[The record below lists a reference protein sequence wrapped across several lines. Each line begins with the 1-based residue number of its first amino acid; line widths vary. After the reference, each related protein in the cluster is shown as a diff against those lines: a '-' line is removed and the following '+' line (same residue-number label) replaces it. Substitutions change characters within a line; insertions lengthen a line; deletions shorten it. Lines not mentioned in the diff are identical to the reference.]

1 MNATNN
7 YTYSNAATE
16 AADVSEIYISNFI
29 SDEFWGGFGMN
40 EMRKDLETAKDVKL
54 VINSPGGSVTEGFA
68 IADLLRLHKN
78 KGNTVEMIG
87 TGIVASIATMVFL
100 SGTKGKRYLTK
111 NAFFMIHNATGS
123 VEGDDEELLQ
133 QAKVIKDMK
142 ELIADNYVAIIAENS
157 KLINNSIEETK
168 QQVLQWMK
176 QETWFSS
183 KAALE
188 VGLIDGIV
196 EDSAD
201 YITKDN
207 VASVEDSIKA
217 FKNVPGA
224 ILNMINSVKNESS
237 MLNAEEQ
244 NWFTKIYNKFTG
256 KKAEATEE
264 VVVEVETPKAQIQS
278 DMKNMEV
285 EIPEEDLVKK
295 LQEMGYEISKPEESM
310 KEEEVVVE
318 EEKVVEDKAEMAE
331 LQNQLKAMAIELKAM
346 KEGPKAPTMPTNNF
360 GKGMPEQKELTR
372 KEEAVAKLAEKN
384 EGFFRN
390 LKNLMHLR
398 K

>member
-1 MNATNN
+1 MNAQNN
-7 YTYSNAATE
+7 YTYSNAATQ

-40 EMRKDLETAKDVKL
+40 AMRKDLQEAKDVKIL
-54 VINSPGGSVTEGFA
+54 LNSPGGSVTEGFA
-68 IADLLRLHKN
+68 IADLLRLHKS
-78 KGNTVEMIG
+78 KGNSVEIVG

-100 SGTKGKRYLTK
+100 SGTKGKRFLTQ

-123 VEGDDEELLQ
+123 VEGDDEELIQ

-207 VASVEDSIKA
+207 VASVENSIKA

-237 MLNAEEQ
+237 MLNTEEQ
-244 NWFTKIYNKFTG
+244 NWFTKIFNKLTG
-256 KKAEATEE
+256 KKEAATE
-264 VVVEVETPKAQIQS
+264 VGVEGPEAKIQS

-285 EIPEEDLVKK
+285 EIPEEVLVKK
-295 LQEMGYEISKPEESM
+295 LQEMGYEISKPEEAM
-310 KEEEVVVE
+310 KEEVVVE
-318 EEKVVEDKAEMAE
+318 EEEAVAGEKNAMVE
-331 LQNQLKAMAIELKAM
+331 LQNQLKAMAMEVQALKE
-346 KEGPKAPTMPTNNF
+346 KPKAPTMPTNNL
-360 GKGMPEQKELTR
+360 GKGMPEQKELSR
-372 KEEAVAKLAEKN
+372 KEEAMNKLAEKN
-384 EGFFRN
+384 EGFFKN

-398 K
+398 